1 MLIRDFQT
9 KPYSFF
15 MFQDDEKFIVAYQTF
30 VLSKYSRTSLV
41 EKKKNKKK
49 KKKKKKK

>member
-1 MLIRDFQT
+1 
-9 KPYSFF
+9 

-41 EKKKNKKK
+41 EKKKTRKKK
-49 KKKKKKK
+49 KKVKNQSKLDIQIT